1 MFFGM
6 QCKRS
11 GVLTAVISFLMG
23 TIVLPAFAEEE
34 MTIDDYINAASPNL
48 HNSCESAWAASGED
62 AEKYVAMI
70 NSFVAIIFINHDFN
84 VQRIADA
91 PEEDQEKLKVLFYNE
106 IGKRCAEDPQKLL
119 AGVVERSLVFAFDQ
133 MK

>member
-1 MFFGM
+1 MM
-6 QCKRS
+6 
-11 GVLTAVISFLMG
+11 AVVSFLIG
-23 TIVLPAFAEEE
+23 TIVLPAFAQEE

-48 HNSCESAWAASGED
+48 HNSCESAWTASGED

-70 NSFVAIIFINHDFN
+70 NSFMAIIFINHDFN
-84 VQRIADA
+84 IQLIADA
-91 PEEDQEKLKVLFYNE
+91 SEEDREKLKVLFYDE
-106 IGKRCAEDPQKLL
+106 VGRRCAEDPQKLL